1 MILWGVDDMI
11 IPPEEEMLTN
21 QKIKDDW
28 LAALDS
34 LVKQLKEWIRP
45 QGPPCPG
52 CPPPPEII
60 ETTIE
65 KEEEHIGKYSAPML
79 YLKVKNTLI
88 EIEPAGRFAIGAIGR
103 VDMTNNKQRYSFL
116 YSSKRGWICMENR
129 QPLTKSLFLELL
141 ANLNQ
146 MQPDSSLH

>member
-1 MILWGVDDMI
+1 MS
-11 IPPEEEMLTN
+11 IPPDEEMLTN
-21 QKIKDDW
+21 EKIKEDW
-28 LAALDS
+28 LTALTG
-34 LVKQLKEWIRP
+34 LVKQLKEWTRP
-45 QGPPCPG
+45 QHGASCPCCTPA
-52 CPPPPEII
+52 CEII

-65 KEEEHIGKYSAPML
+65 KEEEHLGKYKAPML
-79 YLKVKNTLI
+79 YLKANNALI

-141 ANLNQ
+141 AHLTQIQPDPNLN
-146 MQPDSSLH
+146 

>member
-1 MILWGVDDMI
+1 MAV
-11 IPPEEEMLTN
+11 PPDEEMLTN
-21 QKIKDDW
+21 EKIKEDW
-28 LAALDS
+28 LAALDG
-34 LVKQLKEWIRP
+34 LVKQLKEWVRP
-45 QGPPCPG
+45 HGPSCAG

-79 YLKVKNTLI
+79 YLKAKNTLI

-103 VDMTNNKQRYSFL
+103 VDITNNKLRYSFL
-116 YSSKRGWICMENR
+116 YSGRRGWICMENR

-141 ANLNQ
+141 QHLTRA
-146 MQPDSSLH
+146 QPDNSSLH